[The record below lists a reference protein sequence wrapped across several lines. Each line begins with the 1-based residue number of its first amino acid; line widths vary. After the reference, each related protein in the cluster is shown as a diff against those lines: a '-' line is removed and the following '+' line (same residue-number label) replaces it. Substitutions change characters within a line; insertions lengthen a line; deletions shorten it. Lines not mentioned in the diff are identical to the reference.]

1 MSRAVVQPDGPPEV
15 ASEKWTPSGHPLAPQ
30 VDLHGR
36 RFLVTGAASGIGLA
50 TAEGLVERGAEVLFG
65 ARSWDRGSPA
75 VAWLRKRHP
84 GASISP
90 FAVDLSNLREVD
102 RAAKDLVQKGEPLH
116 GLINNAAIAG
126 AKGLTADGFEITYA
140 TNHLGPFLLTE
151 RLLPLLEASAPSR
164 IVMVTSHWH
173 FDAKGI
179 PWDHLD
185 RPLSSPLAWMK
196 RYRETKLMNVL
207 YAREL
212 SRRLA
217 GTGVSTYAAHPGMV
231 ASEIWRRVP
240 WPLRN
245 IALRFMLTPEDG
257 AQTQLRC
264 AIDPD
269 LQEESG
275 RYWKRNRPHP
285 PSSLAQDDRLGDRLR
300 EKSLEHVRQVLGKD
314 AI

>member
-1 MSRAVVQPDGPPEV
+1 MSKAVVQEKGPPEV
-15 ASEKWTPSGHPLAPQ
+15 SSERWTPSGHPLAPQ
-30 VDLHGR
+30 VDLSGR

-50 TAEGLVERGAEVLFG
+50 TAEGLVERGAEVLFN
-65 ARSWDRGSPA
+65 ARSWDRASPA
-75 VAWLRKRHP
+75 VAWLRQRHP
-84 GASISP
+84 GARISP
-90 FAVDLSNLREVD
+90 FALDLSNLHEVD
-102 RAAKDLVQKGEPLH
+102 RAARELVQKGEPLH

-126 AKGLTADGFEITYA
+126 VRGRTAEGFELTYA

-151 RLLPLLEASAPSR
+151 RLLPLLKKSAPSR

-179 PWDHLD
+179 PWNHLD
-185 RPLSSPLAWMK
+185 HALSSPIAWMK

-212 SRRLA
+212 ARRLE

-231 ASEIWRRVP
+231 ASDIWRRLP
-240 WPLRN
+240 WPLRGL
-245 IALRFMLTPEDG
+245 AMRFMLSPEDG

-264 AIDPD
+264 AIDPE
-269 LQEESG
+269 LEAESG

-300 EKSLEHVRQVLGKD
+300 EKSLEHVRRVLGAD